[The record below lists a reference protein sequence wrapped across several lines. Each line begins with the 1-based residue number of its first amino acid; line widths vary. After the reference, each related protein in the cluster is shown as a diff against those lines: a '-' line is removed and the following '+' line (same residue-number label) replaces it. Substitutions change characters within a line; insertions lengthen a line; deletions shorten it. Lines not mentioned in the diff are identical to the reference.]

1 MKRCDAIR
9 ALVQML
15 HGNELLSSSNGMI
28 SRELFTVRDSPQNFY
43 MIGSMGLASSIGL
56 GLAISLPNAQ
66 IVVIEGDG
74 NVLMNMGS
82 IATIGHFAPKNLL
95 QVVLDNECHDSTGG
109 QPTVSNTAR
118 LEEVARAS
126 GYRVSAKA
134 TTEAELGKVVGESLG
149 EGPAFVLVKVERG
162 SVKGIA
168 RVSHSPEEIRSR
180 FQQAVRLI
188 SG

>member
-1 MKRCDAIR
+1 MKRYDAIR
-9 ALVQML
+9 TIVQALD
-15 HGNELLSSSNGMI
+15 GNELLISSNGMI
-28 SRELFTVRDSPQNFY
+28 SRELITVRDSPQNFY

-56 GLAISLPNAQ
+56 GLAISLSKAQ

-82 IATIGHFAPKNLL
+82 IATIGHFAPRNLI

-109 QPTVSNTAR
+109 QPTVSNTTR
-118 LEEVARAS
+118 LEEIAHAS
-126 GYRVSAKA
+126 GYRLAARV
-134 TTEAELGKVVGESLG
+134 TTEVELGKVVRQSLR
-149 EGPAFVLVKVERG
+149 EGPAFILVKVEKG

-168 RVSHSPEEIRSR
+168 RVSHSPEQISSQ
-180 FQQAVRLI
+180 FQQAVRMF

>member
-1 MKRCDAIR
+1 MKRYDAIR
-9 ALVQML
+9 ALVQAL
-15 HGNELLSSSNGMI
+15 DGNELFISSNGMI
-28 SRELFTVRDSPQNFY
+28 SRELITVKDAPQNFY

-56 GLAISLPNAQ
+56 GLAISLSNAQ

-82 IATIGHFAPKNLL
+82 IATIGHFAPKNLI

-126 GYRVSAKA
+126 GYRVAA
-134 TTEAELGKVVGESLG
+134 RVTTEAELGKGTQTVIR
-149 EGPAFVLVKVERG
+149 EGACF
-162 SVKGIA
+162 
-168 RVSHSPEEIRSR
+168 HSGQGREG
-180 FQQAVRLI
+180 QC
-188 SG
+188 

>member
-1 MKRCDAIR
+1 MKRYDAIR
-9 ALVQML
+9 AIVQTL
-15 HGNELLSSSNGMI
+15 DGKELLISSNGMI
-28 SRELFTVRDSPQNFY
+28 SRELITLRDSPQNFH

-56 GLAISLPNAQ
+56 GLAISLPKAQ

-82 IATIGHFAPKNLL
+82 IATIGHFAPGNLV

-109 QPTVSNTAR
+109 QPTVSNTAK
-118 LEEVARAS
+118 LEDVARAA
-126 GYRVSAKA
+126 GYRVAA
-134 TTEAELGKVVGESLG
+134 RVTTENELGEILRQSLG
-149 EGPAFVLVKVERG
+149 RGPAFILVKVEKG

-180 FQQAVRLI
+180 FQQAVRSL